1 MNDRPERL
9 YEIQYTK
16 AAEKYLKDHEDVRK
30 QFRSAISVFL
40 EGAHPEKAD
49 IKKIR
54 GKRNDYFRLSL
65 GGCRIVYAVI
75 NGKIVV
81 IKVLLAGA
89 RGDVYKRMSGL
100 K

>member
-1 MNDRPERL
+1 MDDRPERL
-9 YEIQYTK
+9 FEIQYTK
-16 AAEKYLKDHEDVRK
+16 AADKFLKNHEDIRE
-30 QFRSAISVFL
+30 QFRQAMRVFI
-40 EGAHPEKAD
+40 EGVRPEKAD

-54 GKRNDYFRLSL
+54 GKRNDYFRLRL